1 MATYTFDKIDYGG
14 NTYVVSDS
22 GALQLTGG
30 QVTGPVTF
38 GDSVSIDEATLGD
51 LVVNGSASFTNRIN
65 ADTYN
70 GGHPTYFI
78 KGTQTAATN
87 VWTGTLP
94 DGVTYYNGLTID
106 YLLPYAGNS
115 SAATLNLSGLGAK
128 PVYYG
133 NSATGGTTT
142 HYGANTVIH
151 LTYVIDSAFNSGNGC
166 WKASNYYDSNTVDRL
181 RNSYFRPYAGEA
193 IYRYKFVMQGAD
205 NRVYPIVI
213 TDQTNATQVAKVPT
227 QVGLRPGR
235 IWYYNTTGT
244 VAAGAVVGANSLD
257 SAYQTTIA
265 VYNFNTDI
273 AAYRM
278 LYLRGTYNKTT
289 DLFTLY
295 KDSSSPCTS
304 YYTQVPTNTANITLS
319 SYFTSGY
326 YYMLLG
332 GTYSSI
338 NYISLFEYNPL
349 YYFDGTNLIP
359 VSTKVAQDTN
369 TTYSAGTGISLS
381 GTTFSAK
388 LGYTTSG
395 NNRAVQ
401 ADLNGNLYVTQ
412 KDDNTNTT
420 YALSNALSS
429 HKFTETLTAG
439 GSGSG
444 TSTATMEFVAG
455 TGITLTDDTT
465 NKKITIACNVTN
477 TDTKV
482 STAAVTSGTL
492 YYPVVGADTTSA
504 ATKFYDKT
512 GITYNGTNGTTSAV
526 GSAILTL
533 GNSTASGTVN
543 NKQGQLVL
551 YGSTAYKHTIQGAP
565 TANQIL
571 TLPNVTG
578 TLAVAATTTL
588 TLSTTWNSNIQTVSV
603 SGVTAQNTVIVT
615 PTPTSYDTYCE
626 CGIYCSAQT
635 SGTLEFKC
643 DEVPSTSL
651 TVNVL
656 IIN

>member
-1 MATYTFDKIDYGG
+1 MANVTKIQLPSG
-14 NTYVVSDS
+14 NEYSIRDA
-22 GALQLTGG
+22 GALPLTGG
-30 QVTGPVTF
+30 TVTGPTNF
-38 GDSVSIDEATLGD
+38 GDSVSIDEATIGD
-51 LVVNGSASFTNRIN
+51 LIVNGNGNFTNGIK

-78 KGTQTAATN
+78 KGTQTATTN

-181 RNSYFRPYAGEA
+181 RDSYFRPYAGEA

-205 NRVYPIVI
+205 NRVYPITV
-213 TDQTNATQVAKVPT
+213 TNQADATQVAKVPT

-235 IWYYNTTGT
+235 IWYYNTTTT
-244 VAAGAVVGANSLD
+244 VSAGAVLGSSTLD
-257 SAYQTTIA
+257 SAYQTTIG

-332 GTYSSI
+332 GTYSSA
-338 NYISLFEYNPL
+338 NYISLFEHNPL

-359 VSTKVAQDTN
+359 VSTKVAQDTVP
-369 TTYSAGTGISLS
+369 TTAASHTTGITASTTATKTTLGTAFTIPNVTNKGSASSWTFEEKTIPNVTAAGS
-381 GTTFSAK
+381 GSF
-388 LGYTTSG
+388 TSG
-395 NNRAVQ
+395 
-401 ADLNGNLYVTQ
+401 
-412 KDDNTNTT
+412 
-420 YALSNALSS
+420 SFS
-429 HKFTETLTAG
+429 G
-439 GSGSG
+439 GSGSF
-444 TSTATMEFVAG
+444 SAT
-455 TGITLTDDTT
+455 
-465 NKKITIACNVTN
+465 
-477 TDTKV
+477 V
-482 STAAVTSGTL
+482 SNHVLSFSHTHTAATH
-492 YYPVVGADTTSA
+492 GADSHTHTA
-504 ATKFYDKT
+504 PT
-512 GITYNGTNGTTSAV
+512 IGTAIKVQSKSGGSN
-526 GSAILTL
+526 GSAPTL
-533 GNSTASGTVN
+533 GTAFTV
-543 NKQGQLVL
+543 
-551 YGSTAYKHTIQGAP
+551 
-565 TANQIL
+565 
-571 TLPNVTG
+571 PNVTG
-578 TLAVAATTTL
+578 NTSA
-588 TLSTTWNSNIQTVSV
+588 TVSITDN
-603 SGVTAQNTVIVT
+603 GHTH
-615 PTPTSYDTYCE
+615 
-626 CGIYCSAQT
+626 
-635 SGTLEFKC
+635 
-643 DEVPSTSL
+643 SL
-651 TVNVL
+651 T
-656 IIN
+656 